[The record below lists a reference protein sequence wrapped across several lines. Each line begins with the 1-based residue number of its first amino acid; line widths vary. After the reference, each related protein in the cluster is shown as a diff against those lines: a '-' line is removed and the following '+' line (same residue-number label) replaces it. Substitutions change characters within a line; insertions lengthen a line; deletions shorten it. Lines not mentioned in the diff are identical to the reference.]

1 MSYHSTGWDV
11 DAFQFPTTGKCAS
24 ADILYSIWQGDGGK
38 IHTASES
45 GRTDTCGTF
54 FYFNRHSVIGS
65 FIQGGANVEF
75 LVRKIVV
82 PWCFK
87 ESEITDMGNGRWEN
101 DMSKRRAVAESRFA
115 YSGYAFRNNNSGEV
129 LTTKESA
136 IIR

>member
-24 ADILYSIWQGDGGK
+24 TDILYSIWQGDGGK

-45 GRTDTCGTF
+45 GRTDTCGTVL
-54 FYFNRHSVIGS
+54 YFNRHSVTGS

-75 LVRKIVV
+75 LVRKIVA
-82 PWCFK
+82 PWCLK

-101 DMSKRRAVAESRFA
+101 DMGKRRAVAES
-115 YSGYAFRNNNSGEV
+115 
-129 LTTKESA
+129 
-136 IIR
+136 